1 MISELSNDKGLM
13 DLKNEE
19 FVDDV
24 LRKVGRNVVLFQQ
37 LEQLLKYVVA
47 NGNFAGFASEIK
59 TVKQEQDNKINK
71 QTMGTLVGQY
81 VENSNP
87 LTEAASLEPEQLDEA
102 YFSFSFRVECDDDYY
117 QSQKEALAQL
127 VSERNDLIHHLL
139 PRFDMSSAKSCEAL
153 SQELDEQA
161 EKIRSQIKSVQSIA
175 KALHKGREELGDYL
189 QSEEG
194 KKELELSFLRQ
205 SRLVLMLGD
214 IATQMNREDG
224 WALISTAGHIVKRH
238 APEELEQMK
247 ERLGYNSL
255 MKLIQATEIFD
266 VHEEATPK
274 GGARVLYRLKP
285 GWEITS
291 T

>member
-1 MISELSNDKGLM
+1 
-13 DLKNEE
+13 LKNEE

-37 LEQLLKYVVA
+37 LEQLLKFIVA
-47 NGNFAGFASEIK
+47 NGSLSGFASELK
-59 TVKQEQDNKINK
+59 TLKKEQENKVNK

-87 LTEAASLEPEQLDEA
+87 ESDTQSTEPEEIDEA
-102 YFSFSFRVECDDDYY
+102 YFSFSFRIECDDDYY
-117 QSQKEALAQL
+117 ESRKEALSKL

-139 PRFDMSSAKSCEAL
+139 PRFDMKSAESCRVL
-153 SQELDEQA
+153 GKELDDQSDQ
-161 EKIRSQIKSVQSIA
+161 IRLEINRLKATA
-175 KALHKGREELGDYL
+175 KALNDGRKATADYF

-214 IATQMNREDG
+214 IATQMSREDG
-224 WALISTAGHIVKRH
+224 WVLISNAGHLIKDH

-247 ERLGYNSL
+247 KMHGYSSL
-255 MKLIQATEIFD
+255 KKLIQASEIFD
-266 VHEEATPK
+266 VQEEVTPK
-274 GGARVLYRLKP
+274 GGTRLLYRLKA
-285 GWEITS
+285 GWELS
-291 T
+291 TT

>member
-1 MISELSNDKGLM
+1 
-13 DLKNEE
+13 LKNKE

-37 LEQLLKYVVA
+37 LEQLLKFIVA
-47 NGNFAGFASEIK
+47 NGSLSGFASELK
-59 TVKQEQDNKINK
+59 TLKKEQENKVNK

-87 LTEAASLEPEQLDEA
+87 ESDTQSTEPEEIDEA
-102 YFSFSFRVECDDDYY
+102 YFSFSFRIECDDDYY
-117 QSQKEALAQL
+117 ESRKEALSKL

-139 PRFDMSSAKSCEAL
+139 PRFDMKSAESCRVL
-153 SQELDEQA
+153 GKELDDQSDQ
-161 EKIRSQIKSVQSIA
+161 IRLEINRLKATA
-175 KALHKGREELGDYL
+175 KALNDGRKATADYF

-214 IATQMNREDG
+214 IATQMSREDG
-224 WALISTAGHIVKRH
+224 WVLISNAGHLIKDH

-247 ERLGYNSL
+247 KMHGYSSL
-255 MKLIQATEIFD
+255 KKLIQASEIFD
-266 VHEEATPK
+266 VQEEVTPK
-274 GGARVLYRLKP
+274 GGTRLLYRLKA
-285 GWEITS
+285 GWELS
-291 T
+291 TT